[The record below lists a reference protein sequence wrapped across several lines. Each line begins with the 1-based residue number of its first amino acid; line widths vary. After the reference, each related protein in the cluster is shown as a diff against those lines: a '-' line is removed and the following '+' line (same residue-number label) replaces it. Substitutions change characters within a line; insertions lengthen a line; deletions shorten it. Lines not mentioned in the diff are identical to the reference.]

1 MAPDDKLQR
10 FQDTIF
16 RQDQPV
22 LANCTVRPTAALRL
36 IDGIFVGAV
45 SALGFADQEG

>member
-1 MAPDDKLQR
+1 MVPVDKLQR

-22 LANCTVRPTAALRL
+22 LANCTVRPTAALLL
-36 IDGIFVGAV
+36 IDGTFVAAG